1 MYDSK
6 LWHTDMQEKGTLTIY
21 RKYKH
26 SIKGE
31 QNLYY
36 NSAGIYIGV
45 LRGGG
50 QGGLAPPPLKLVKV

>member
-36 NSAGIYIGV
+36 NSAGIYHRV
-45 LRGGG
+45 HY
-50 QGGLAPPPLKLVKV
+50 LKQEQEL